1 MLFDLLPIAL
11 FFIGYKFYGIYV
23 ATAIIIIASVLQTAF
38 FWFKH
43 RKFEF
48 THSVTLILV
57 LILGTATIL
66 LKNEMFIKWKPT
78 AIYEIFALV
87 FLGSQIIGKKTLIE
101 RLMGS
106 KITLPK
112 KVWIRLNISWA
123 IFFACMGAV
132 NIYVAYNYNTDAW
145 VNFKLFGTLGGT
157 LLFGIL
163 QSLYMAKYLEDPQ
176 EEQKTP

>member
-1 MLFDLLPIAL
+1 MLFDFLPILL
-11 FFIGYKFYGIYV
+11 FFVGYKLYGIYA
-23 ATAIIIIASVLQTAF
+23 ATIIIIIASLLQTGI
-38 FWFKH
+38 FWLKH
-43 RKFEF
+43 RKVEF
-48 THSVTLILV
+48 MHITTLVLV

-78 AIYEIFALV
+78 AIYWIFSMA

-112 KVWIRLNISWA
+112 NVWQNLNISWA
-123 IFFACMGAV
+123 IFFIGMGVA
-132 NIYVAYNYNTDAW
+132 NIYIAYKFNTDIW

-157 LLFGIL
+157 LIFGIL
-163 QSLYMAKYLEDPQ
+163 QSIYMAKYLKTPQ
-176 EEQKTP
+176 EEQNDF